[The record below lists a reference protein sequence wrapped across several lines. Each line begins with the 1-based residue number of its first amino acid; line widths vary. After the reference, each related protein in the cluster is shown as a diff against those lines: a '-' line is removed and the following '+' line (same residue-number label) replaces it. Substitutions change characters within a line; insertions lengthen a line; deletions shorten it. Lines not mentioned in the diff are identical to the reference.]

1 MSRHADVHLIKMGTN
16 VNPGGLLLE
25 TSLEAGQSGLQLLV
39 TAELAA
45 EPASQGDQTQQA
57 GDS

>member
-1 MSRHADVHLIKMGTN
+1 MGTN

-25 TSLEAGQSGLQLLV
+25 TSLEAGQRGLQLLV

-45 EPASQGDQTQQA
+45 EPTSQGDQTQQA